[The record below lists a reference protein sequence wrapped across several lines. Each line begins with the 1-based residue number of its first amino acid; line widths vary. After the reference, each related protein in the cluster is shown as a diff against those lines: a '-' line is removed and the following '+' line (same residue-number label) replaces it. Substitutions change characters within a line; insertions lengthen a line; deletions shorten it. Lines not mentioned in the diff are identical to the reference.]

1 MLLPLTF
8 GPAVRH
14 PILPTEAARFFAAV
28 AENGARRRV
37 LLLRPSKLPGWPD
50 CAAEAARLRE
60 AIEPVIALP
69 GLVWN
74 ELPDGDHLA
83 IWRRGGD
90 AEVARV
96 EAATVHAPGVAAVFD
111 VPADLVPLQLA
122 LAVIAAE
129 HGHAAPSVA
138 TGPPPAPATLADIA
152 AIERVIGQVELVD
165 RLVARDVWRFEAGL
179 AKSRAIRRLT
189 LDLQAL
195 FETLVPGRTLAPEP
209 LLRARLSRLASRRLL
224 AQLCTRH
231 ELASAGAIMVP
242 MDAQTIL
249 MPEFARLDRALPA
262 PLRGRVVL
270 DIPLAQAVAS
280 PPLFTAAARIA
291 AAAEMPVCL
300 SRVRVRD
307 LAALGALAQA
317 ATWIGVGEAKA
328 LAEAVGQGGVPAA
341 LLPRLV
347 AFGVGEP
354 ETLEALA
361 QAGVVMLSGPAA
373 EAA

>member
-1 MLLPLTF
+1 MLLPSTF
-8 GPAVRH
+8 GPALRH
-14 PILPTEAARFFAAV
+14 PMMPAEAARFFAAV

-37 LLLRPSKLPGWPD
+37 LLLRPSKLPGWPA

-69 GLVWN
+69 GVVWN

-83 IWRRGGD
+83 IWRRGGE
-90 AEVARV
+90 AEVAGV

-111 VPADLVPLQLA
+111 VPADLAPLQLA
-122 LAVIAAE
+122 LAAIAAE

-138 TGPPPAPATLADIA
+138 SGPPPAPATLADIA

-165 RLVARDVWRFEAGL
+165 RLAAREVWRFEPGM
-179 AKSRAIRRLT
+179 AKVRAMRRFT

-195 FETLVPGRTLAPEP
+195 LDALVPGRTLAPEP

-231 ELASAGAIMVP
+231 ELAAAGAIMIP
-242 MDAQTIL
+242 MDAATIL
-249 MPEFARLDRALPA
+249 SPEFARFDAALPA
-262 PLRGRVVL
+262 RLRGRVVL

-280 PPLFTAAARIA
+280 PSLFTAAARIA

-300 SRVRVRD
+300 CRVRARD
-307 LAALGALAQA
+307 LAGLGAVARA
-317 ATWIGVGEAKA
+317 ATWIGVGEART
-328 LAEAVGQGGVPAA
+328 LAEAARQGAVPPA
-341 LLPRLV
+341 LLPRMV
-347 AFGVGEP
+347 AFGVAEQ
-354 ETLEALA
+354 ETLAALA
-361 QAGVVMLSGPAA
+361 AAGVAMLSGPAA
-373 EAA
+373 DAA